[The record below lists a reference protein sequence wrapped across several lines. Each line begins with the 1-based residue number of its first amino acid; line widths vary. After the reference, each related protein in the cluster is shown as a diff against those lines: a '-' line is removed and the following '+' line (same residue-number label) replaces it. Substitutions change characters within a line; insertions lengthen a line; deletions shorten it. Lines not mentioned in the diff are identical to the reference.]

1 MDKHIHQLLH
11 LHECVVIPDF
21 GAFVLRYYPA
31 ELQEGTMM
39 FRPPSRR
46 VCFQPGL
53 TVSDGILTHYIA
65 RKLSLS
71 YRDAEAYIQR
81 EVREWKR
88 QLASGHSIAINGVGK
103 IYCLPGGNLEFF
115 PELNTNFLRESYGL
129 PIIRVKTPKASI
141 APKARPIEK
150 SLVSDV
156 EVSVFAPWMR
166 RAVAVVLPLALALN
180 MVSTSRS
187 IQQSEAAMM
196 QVEWKGSEHV
206 KDAVEDVQ
214 TIEDTYDT
222 DDSFIV
228 ADDFVTPD
236 ELPVIEKEDLVDIA
250 PAAHIIV
257 GAFSDINNAYKQVER
272 LQKQGFSSAQLA
284 GKSGQ
289 LNRVSAASFTSIEE
303 ARQALNEIRKNLDGG
318 AWIYIP

>member
-46 VCFQPGL
+46 VCFQQGL
-53 TVSDGILTHYIA
+53 TVSDGILTHYLA

-81 EVREWKR
+81 EVREWKK
-88 QLASGHSIAINGVGK
+88 QLDSGHSIAINGIGK
-103 IYCLPGGNLEFF
+103 IYRLPGGNLEFF
-115 PELNTNFLRESYGL
+115 PELNTNFLLESYGL
-129 PIIRVKTPKASI
+129 PIIRVKTPKQTSVTKVVSI
-141 APKARPIEK
+141 KET
-150 SLVSDV
+150 LVSGE
-156 EVSVFAPWMR
+156 EVSAFAPWMR
-166 RAVAVVLPLALALN
+166 RAVAVALPLALAFN

-187 IQQSEAAMM
+187 VQHSEASMM
-196 QVEWKGSEHV
+196 QMDWKSSEQV
-206 KDAVEDVQ
+206 VDVAEDAPG
-214 TIEDTYDT
+214 IEDSYDI
-222 DDSFIV
+222 DARHIV
-228 ADDFVTPD
+228 ADDFEAPEEIPVV
-236 ELPVIEKEDLVDIA
+236 EEEVVIEI

-257 GAFSDINNAYKQVER
+257 GAFSDISNANKHVER
-272 LQKQGFSSAQLA
+272 LQKQGFSNAQLA

-289 LNRVSAASFTSIEE
+289 LNRVSAASYTSVDE
-303 ARQALNEIRKNLDGG
+303 AREALNEIRKNLDGG

>member
-21 GAFVLRYYPA
+21 GALVLRYYPA

-46 VCFQPGL
+46 VCFQPGI
-53 TVSDGILTHYIA
+53 TVSDGILTHYLA

-81 EVREWKR
+81 EVSEWKK
-88 QLASGHSIAINGVGK
+88 QLASGHSIAINGIGK
-103 IYCLPGGNLEFF
+103 IYRLPGGNLEFF

-129 PIIRVKTPKASI
+129 PIIRVKTPKKTSTPKVASV
-141 APKARPIEK
+141 AE
-150 SLVSDV
+150 SLVSEE

-166 RAVAVVLPLALALN
+166 RAAAVALPLALAFN

-187 IQQSEAAMM
+187 VQQTEASMM
-196 QVEWKGSEHV
+196 QVDWKSSEQV
-206 KDAVEDVQ
+206 VDAAEDASG
-214 TIEDTYDT
+214 IEDSYDI
-222 DDSFIV
+222 DASHIV
-228 ADDFVTPD
+228 ADDFESPEETPVV
-236 ELPVIEKEDLVDIA
+236 EEEIIVET

-257 GAFSDINNAYKQVER
+257 GAFSDINNAKKHIER
-272 LQKQGFSSAQLA
+272 LQNQGFKSAQLA
-284 GKSGQ
+284 GKAGQ
-289 LNRVSAASFTSIEE
+289 LNRVSAASFTSVEE
-303 ARQALNEIRKNLDGG
+303 ARQALSEIRKNLDGG